1 MKGKSS
7 LFSYSHEK
15 IAQGNTSFMPKEGER
30 SLFAKFIANRAD
42 IDPNGMYDVIA
53 HGNSDLI
60 EIENGNQTIAIKA
73 REAAK
78 LIRKQPGFKKAKS
91 IRLFSCDTGSTAN
104 GFAQNLANALG
115 KPVYAPNMTIYSN
128 SRGSYWISNGK
139 DRGEFIKFI
148 PGGYRNGK

>member
-7 LFSYSHEK
+7 LFSSK
-15 IAQGNTSFMPKEGER
+15 SNRVASGNISFMPNVGRK
-30 SLFAKFIANRAD
+30 SDFAKFIAHRPD

-60 EIENGNQTIAIKA
+60 EIMNQGEEVKIKA

-78 LIRKQPGFKKAKS
+78 IIRTKPGFHKSKAV
-91 IRLFSCDTGSTAN
+91 RLFSCSTGSTPN

-115 KPVYAPNMTIYSN
+115 KPVYAPNMTIHSN
-128 SRGSYWISNGK
+128 PRGVYWIEDNGK
-139 DRGEFIKFI
+139 RGEFVKFI
-148 PGGYRNGK
+148 PGGNRNGK

>member
-1 MKGKSS
+1 MKGKYD
-7 LFSYSHEK
+7 LFSYNHKK
-15 IAQGNTSFMPKEGER
+15 IAQGNISFMPKEGER
-30 SLFAKFIANRAD
+30 SLFARYIANRVD
-42 IDPNGMYDVIA
+42 VDPDGMYDIIA

-60 EIENGNQTIAIKA
+60 EIENENRTMVIKA

-91 IRLFSCDTGSTAN
+91 IRLFSCNTGSTVN

-115 KPVYAPNMTIYSN
+115 KPVYAPNMAIYSN
-128 SRGSYWISNGK
+128 NRGSYWISNGIT
-139 DRGEFIKFI
+139 RGEFIKFI

>member
-1 MKGKSS
+1 MKGKFG
-7 LFSYSHEK
+7 LFANSREK
-15 IAQGNTSFMPKEGER
+15 ITQGNVSFMPEKGPK
-30 SLFAKFIANRAD
+30 SLFAKYLANRVD
-42 IDPNGMYDVIA
+42 VDPDGMFDVVA

-60 EIENGNQTIAIKA
+60 EIENGNHTMTIKA

-91 IRLFSCDTGSTAN
+91 VRLFSCNTGSTVN

-128 SRGSYWISNGK
+128 HRGSYWISDGK
-139 DRGEFIKFI
+139 SRGEFIKFI